1 MTTSRP
7 TLARRALG
15 LVAVPA
21 LLVGLAA
28 CGDDDD
34 SGGDSASGDSASSDF
49 CDQAESLNET
59 FEEVDDPTSEQF
71 TDALD
76 RIRSMDPPEEIADDW
91 NELVSALEGIEDIDL
106 ENPDPEALAALET
119 EELEAAGQRVDEYLA
134 EECDIAG

>member
-34 SGGDSASGDSASSDF
+34 GAGGGDF

-59 FEEVDDPTSEQF
+59 FEQIDDPTSAEF
-71 TDALD
+71 GEALD
-76 RIRSMDPPEEIADDW
+76 RIRAMDPPEEIADDW
-91 NELVSALEGIEDIDL
+91 NQLVQALEGFEDIDL
-106 ENPDPEALAALET
+106 ENPDPEALAALDS
-119 EELEAAGQRVDEYLA
+119 EEMQASGARVDEYLA
-134 EECDIAG
+134 EECGIEG

>member
-7 TLARRALG
+7 TLARRVLG

-34 SGGDSASGDSASSDF
+34 DTAGGGDF

-59 FEEVDDPTSEQF
+59 FEQIDDPTSAEF
-71 TDALD
+71 GEALD
-76 RIRSMDPPEEIADDW
+76 RIRAMDPPEEIADDW
-91 NELVSALEGIEDIDL
+91 NQLVQALEGFEDIDL
-106 ENPDPEALAALET
+106 ENPDPEALAALDS
-119 EELEAAGQRVDEYLA
+119 EEMQASGARVDDYLA
-134 EECDIAG
+134 EECGIEG

>member
-7 TLARRALG
+7 TLARRTLG
-15 LVAVPA
+15 LAVVPA
-21 LLVGLAA
+21 LLVALAA

-34 SGGDSASGDSASSDF
+34 SDGASGGGASGDF

-59 FEEVDDPTSEQF
+59 FDEVEDPTSEQF
-71 TDALD
+71 ADALD

-91 NELVSALEGIEDIDL
+91 NQLVSALEGIEDIDL

-119 EELEAAGQRVDEYLA
+119 EEVEAAGDRVDEYLS
-134 EECDIAG
+134 EECGIEG

>member
-7 TLARRALG
+7 TLARRVLG

-34 SGGDSASGDSASSDF
+34 DSASGGDF

-59 FEEVDDPTSEQF
+59 FEQIDDPTSAEF
-71 TDALD
+71 GEALD
-76 RIRSMDPPEEIADDW
+76 RIRAMDPPEEIADDW
-91 NELVSALEGIEDIDL
+91 NQLVQALEGFENIDL
-106 ENPDPEALAALET
+106 ENPDPEALAALDS
-119 EELEAAGQRVDEYLA
+119 EEMQAAGDRVDDYLA
-134 EECDIAG
+134 DECGIEG

>member
-7 TLARRALG
+7 TLARRVLG

-34 SGGDSASGDSASSDF
+34 SAGGGDF

-59 FEEVDDPTSEQF
+59 FEQIDDPTSAEF
-71 TDALD
+71 GEVGGNHADALKVA
-76 RIRSMDPPEEIADDW
+76 RMFHAVHS
-91 NELVSALEGIEDIDL
+91 
-106 ENPDPEALAALET
+106 
-119 EELEAAGQRVDEYLA
+119 
-134 EECDIAG
+134 C

>member
-7 TLARRALG
+7 TLARRVLG

-34 SGGDSASGDSASSDF
+34 DSASGGDF

-59 FEEVDDPTSEQF
+59 FEQIDDPTSAEF
-71 TDALD
+71 GEALD
-76 RIRSMDPPEEIADDW
+76 RIRAMDPPEEIADDW
-91 NELVSALEGIEDIDL
+91 NQLVQALEGFEDIDL
-106 ENPDPEALAALET
+106 ENPDPEVLATLDS
-119 EELEAAGQRVDEYLA
+119 EEIQAAGDRVDDYLA
-134 EECDIAG
+134 EECGIEG

>member
-34 SGGDSASGDSASSDF
+34 SGGDSASGDSASGDF
-49 CDQAESLNET
+49 CDQAESLNES
-59 FEEVDDPTSEQF
+59 FEQIDDPTSEQF
-71 TDALD
+71 ADALD

-91 NELVSALEGIEDIDL
+91 NQLVSALEGIEDIDL

-119 EELEAAGQRVDEYLA
+119 EEMEAAGERVDEYLS
-134 EECDIAG
+134 EECGIEG

>member
-15 LVAVPA
+15 LAVVPA
-21 LLVGLAA
+21 LLVALAA

-34 SGGDSASGDSASSDF
+34 SDGASGDGASGDF

-59 FEEVDDPTSEQF
+59 FDEVEDPTSEQF
-71 TDALD
+71 ADALD

-91 NELVSALEGIEDIDL
+91 NQLVSALEGIEDIDL

-119 EELEAAGQRVDEYLA
+119 EEVEAAGDRVDEYLS
-134 EECDIAG
+134 EECGIEG